1 MKVRVGVSETFIAA
15 HFIPNHWKCGKIHGH
30 NFRVEVEVEGE
41 LKNGMVI
48 DFYELKKIL
57 KDILN
62 KFDHDLL
69 NNYIENPTS
78 ENIAITIFNHLKKK
92 GLNVVRVRV
101 FESPDK
107 WAEVNEM
114 L

>member
-1 MKVRVGVSETFIAA
+1 M
-15 HFIPNHWKCGKIHGH
+15 
-30 NFRVEVEVEGE
+30 EVEVEGE
-41 LKNGMVI
+41 LKDGMVI

-57 KDILN
+57 KEILN
-62 KFDHDLL
+62 KFDHNLL

-78 ENIAITIFNHLKKK
+78 ENIAITIFNQLKKI

-107 WAEVNEM
+107 WAEVNEI
-114 L
+114 